1 MKLQVSC
8 FSFFQ
13 LCSAERGSSLLHLK
27 TSPEVTRALF
37 VKNLWLTCSFMLRNE
52 TVRFCEIHDIM
63 FRNEGVR
70 FFHQSCDAESDTLLL
85 QHKKLRKSDPAGSCE
100 NPMK

>member
-1 MKLQVSC
+1 MKLCFEMKLQVSC
-8 FSFFQ
+8 FFSFNYV
-13 LCSAERGSSLLHLK
+13 APKEA
-27 TSPEVTRALF
+27 SPEVTRALF